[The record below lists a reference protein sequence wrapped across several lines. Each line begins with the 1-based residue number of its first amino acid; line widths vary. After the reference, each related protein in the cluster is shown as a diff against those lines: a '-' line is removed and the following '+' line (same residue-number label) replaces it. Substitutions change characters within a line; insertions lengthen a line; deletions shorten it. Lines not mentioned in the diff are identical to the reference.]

1 MNLTSPKD
9 NFGENLIS
17 LQTPSPCKL
26 IFRGEFEYSP
36 IALEG
41 GNVECPTL
49 IINKKS
55 KMIIAWRTKE
65 NWLKSYL
72 NETLPTVICTPP
84 NKEFHNSKSM
94 TTGHRETKPKHTSY
108 EG

>member
-1 MNLTSPKD
+1 
-9 NFGENLIS
+9 
-17 LQTPSPCKL
+17 
-26 IFRGEFEYSP
+26 
-36 IALEG
+36 
-41 GNVECPTL
+41 
-49 IINKKS
+49 
-55 KMIIAWRTKE
+55 MIIAWRTKE